1 MASVVHAHGR
11 TAEGAPPC
19 AGHRLCQP
27 RVAVQHR
34 WKNPCSAKT
43 LDEMHRIIFND
54 YVDATLAAL
63 FVMVVVAVA
72 IYGVTSIRK
81 ALGNPQVTAVE
92 VGSAGAM
99 PEASHA

>member
-1 MASVVHAHGR
+1 LCTLTAGLQKVLHPARAIGFVSHAWQFS
-11 TAEGAPPC
+11 TAGKILAP
-19 AGHRLCQP
+19 
-27 RVAVQHR
+27 
-34 WKNPCSAKT
+34 AKT

-81 ALGNPQVTAVE
+81 ALGHPQVTAV
-92 VGSAGAM
+92 GTAGAM